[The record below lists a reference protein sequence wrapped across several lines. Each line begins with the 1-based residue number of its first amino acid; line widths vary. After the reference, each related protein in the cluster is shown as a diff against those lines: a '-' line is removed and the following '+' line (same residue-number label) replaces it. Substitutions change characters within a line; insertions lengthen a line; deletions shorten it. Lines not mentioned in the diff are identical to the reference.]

1 MFQSRQMTRPVS
13 DKDVGRWALGKGAL
27 QVMIVQ
33 G

>member
-13 DKDVGRWALGKGAL
+13 DKDVGRWALEKGAL
-27 QVMIVQ
+27 QSDVVQ